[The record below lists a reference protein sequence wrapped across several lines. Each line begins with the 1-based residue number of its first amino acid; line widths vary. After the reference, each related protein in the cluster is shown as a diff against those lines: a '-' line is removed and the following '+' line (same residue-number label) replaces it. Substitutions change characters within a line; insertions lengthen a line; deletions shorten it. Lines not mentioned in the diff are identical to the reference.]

1 MLQDVQSFDGGRS
14 VVLNVPRCFDY
25 EIVRVYM
32 AAFAGACVDRV
43 KVEINLCETRE
54 MTTTALGFLLWLEDK
69 LVRFNGTLVVKN
81 SSDALAKLFR
91 VAGVERFLE
100 ADSVFPA
107 KAALAG

>member
-25 EIVRVYM
+25 EIVRVYL

-43 KVEINLCETRE
+43 KVEINLCETRD

-81 SSDALAKLFR
+81 YSAALAKLFR
-91 VAGVERFLE
+91 TAGLERFLDV
-100 ADSVFPA
+100 DSVS
-107 KAALAG
+107 KANAVLAG